1 MYGISD
7 ILGALK
13 ESGKT
18 VKIIDSEENPE
29 GKNDLQDFYDSYTKI
44 RNYKGIQVTYDF
56 KDKIHSSTS
65 DGKTNPTMTFY
76 YAGTSIK
83 QMELWMYHGELH
95 SYNDEPAI
103 ITYDENGNVV
113 VKVWL
118 KCNNFYDRGEDCNF
132 VTYREKGIVYR
143 WFENNRIFT
152 AHIFDFQDNIM
163 DIINDAIREYRF
175 HQKHGLHRELPD
187 GPAFLYI
194 SNNGKEKQ
202 RSYYVHGERVE
213 FYESS

>member
-1 MYGISD
+1 MDVSE
-7 ILGALK
+7 LVRVLK

-18 VKIIDSEENPE
+18 IKIVDAEENPE
-29 GKNDLQDFYDSYTKI
+29 ENNDLGDFLNSYAIVKTIGNSQISYDLSGHYL
-44 RNYKGIQVTYDF
+44 
-56 KDKIHSSTS
+56 HSLTR
-65 DGKTNPTMTFY
+65 DGKTYPAVAKCYN
-76 YAGTSIK
+76 GTSIK
-83 QMELWMYHGELH
+83 QMELWMYHGKLH

-103 ITYDENGNVV
+103 ITYDENGNVI

-163 DIINDAIREYRF
+163 GIINGTIREYRF

-202 RSYYVHGERVE
+202 RSYYVYGERVE
-213 FYESS
+213 FYESP